1 MRDISPL
8 ISRFAFTMAVGTIL
22 VSCVPAGQRI
32 DNIPMYGQPTIPRE
46 ERLRI
51 ADETFIK
58 TATASYGSR
67 EAASRVWFSQ
77 GQKFTNQG
85 DLDYAMRRYN
95 QSWLLNP
102 QNYQPYW
109 GFGRVMVAQEK
120 YGQAIKYFEKAK
132 TLIDDEYQ
140 KVALLSDTGVAYTAK
155 ASTLKDTEPNEAARY
170 FTVANEHYQKSTTLD
185 PNYSN
190 SWLNWGWS
198 LYYEG
203 RYAEAWEKVRKAHSL
218 GAFSAPLMKALN
230 QKMPESR

>member
-1 MRDISPL
+1 MNDISPL
-8 ISRFAFTMAVGTIL
+8 ISRFAFAIALGTIL

-51 ADETFIK
+51 AEETFIK

-67 EAASRVWFSQ
+67 EAASKAWFSQ
-77 GQKFTNQG
+77 GQEFTNQG

-102 QNYQPYW
+102 QNYEPYW
-109 GFGRVMVAQEK
+109 GFGRVMVAQAK
-120 YGQAIKYFEKAK
+120 YDQAIEYFEKAK

-140 KVALLSDTGVAYTAK
+140 KVALLSDTGVAYSAK
-155 ASTLKDTEPNEAARY
+155 ASTLKDSEPNEAARY
-170 FTVANEHYQKSTTLD
+170 FTVANEYYQKSTTLD

-198 LYYEG
+198 LFYEG
-203 RYAEAWEKVRKAHSL
+203 RYEEAWEKAEKAHSL
-218 GAFSAPLMKALN
+218 GAPSDILMKTLI
-230 QKMPESR
+230 QKMPELR